1 MYTQICKNIVDL
13 FNIKFDSGPV
23 YGVND
28 KYIKT
33 KIKIYEYK
41 LNINFQGKKLPKEN
55 STHKYLLLIML
66 DSVVISKKKYYPQK
80 LLKEW
85 KYEMKKTKM
94 ENLIKDNFEPS
105 SSDEF
110 DNESYNESDNASD
123 NE

>member
-1 MYTQICKNIVDL
+1 MYTQICKNVIGL

-41 LNINFQGKKLPKEN
+41 VNINFQGKKLHKEN

-80 LLKEW
+80 LLKEC
-85 KYEMKKTKM
+85 K
-94 ENLIKDNFEPS
+94 
-105 SSDEF
+105 
-110 DNESYNESDNASD
+110 
-123 NE
+123 